1 MKYTARA
8 VIERLKANNMISI
21 ERIEKSSSCGMKMYE
36 IQVDVYKLPSAYF
49 HLIPTS
55 NELLIIRA
63 IKKVTNT

>member
-1 MKYTARA
+1 VKYTASA

-21 ERIEKSSSCGMKMYE
+21 ERIEKCSSFGMKMYE
-36 IQVDVYKLPSAYF
+36 IQVDVYKLPSTYF